1 MADKYFNMLLLLLR
15 KVIPNGKDSI
25 PENYDNAKKIVYV
38 IGLDYNKIDAC
49 PNDCILYYKDNK
61 DLQECPICGVS
72 RWVQRKN
79 YSTHGTIRSMLKQN
93 KIPAKVLHHFP
104 LIPRLKRL
112 YMNKDTAKQM
122 RWHMEERT
130 DDGKIRHPADA
141 EAWKH
146 MDRTFP
152 WFANEC
158 RNVRLGLSSDGF
170 NPFGI
175 MSSGWSTWPVVLTP
189 YNLPPWLCMKQPYMI
204 LSLLIP
210 GKHAPGNDIDV
221 FLEPLINELKQLWT
235 GGVIT
240 YDTHAKQSFRLCAIL
255 LWTIND
261 FPAYTNLSGWS
272 TKGTYA
278 CPVCG
283 PEFKGLYLQ
292 HSRKFCY
299 WFNRRWLNIKHR
311 YRTKK
316 WSKFFDDTVEKRD
329 APRPLREDQIVHFL
343 EMFPAVSFGKKR
355 YSKDDLLGVRN
366 LRINKRMP
374 KRKRQAQVVSDG
386 AKVVKLPSGWTK
398 FSIFFQLPYW
408 KELKIRH
415 NLDVMH
421 IEKNICDNLL
431 STLLQDANKSKD
443 DLRARRDL
451 TALNIREELQP
462 KNVGNDRLE
471 LPASRITMSKVKM
484 QTFCQ
489 FLKSIKLP
497 EGYSANISNYVQVQE
512 MKILGL
518 KTHDYHVLLR
528 QLLPVAL
535 RSTMQN
541 KKIVKV
547 IIDFCGFFRKLCSK
561 VIDARDFEKLGENI
575 SETMCEMEML
585 FPPSFFTI
593 MVHLTHHLAEEAA
606 IAGPVHY
613 RWMYPIERYLGS
625 MKRQLRNRARP
636 EGSIAESYVR
646 SEQHQE
652 KLKNE
657 VIGSTAVHDIK
668 ERHMKE
674 FSAWLNSEI
683 QEQLVLN
690 NQISEEVKVHAKRP
704 YYAVIQYGGYRV
716 NGYKFYTMEVDD
728 TKVTQNSGVMA
739 TFSKECF
746 SNRRDQNPVENN
758 MTYYGRLE
766 DVVEIF
772 YGYGGPNEHKYMM
785 FMIRWCFTKTQKDP
799 FGFTIV
805 NLDKEIDSDEK
816 FMFASQVEQCFYVKD
831 PTVKDEW
838 VVLYKDSRAYIQPST
853 NEDYDESY
861 INNFNEP
868 NTAIDEFSY
877 PQNIVFET
885 DASTTRT
892 DIPNIITDIKRM
904 LQQIGCLKILTGGY
918 SKLTPI
924 KTNPLMKSLRVQE
937 RSGEGE
943 EEPTHIPLYAD
954 PAVIL
959 QAYIPGIERGP
970 LPACAEG
977 YRLKQNEK
985 YMLAKKRLDEW
996 APQIDEILSDIK
1008 NKIRQRFGEK
1018 LYQKKGH
1025 QGSDFKKKLPSMVFE
1040 QL

>member
-1 MADKYFNMLLLLLR
+1 MADTGTSGGRIDDTRIDDTHTMLVDMLTVPNIDQSEDAEDADESGNAGGVTDHEELAQIMKLIDDNENDLYEGCTEFTRLSFMMRLLRIKSLSRMADKYFNMLIVLLR

-25 PENYDNAKKIVYV
+25 PENYDNAKKIVSV

-72 RWVQRKN
+72 WWVQRKN
-79 YSTHGTIRSMLKQN
+79 YSTHGTTRSMLKQK

-112 YMNKDTAKQM
+112 YMNKDSAKQM

-158 RNVRLGLSSDGF
+158 KNVRLGLSSDGF

-189 YNLPPWLCMKQPYMI
+189 YNLPPWLCIKQPYVI

-221 FLEPLINELKQLWT
+221 FLEPLIDELKQLWT
-235 GGVIT
+235 EGVMT
-240 YDTHAKQSFRLCAIL
+240 YDTHAKQSFRLRAIL

-261 FPAYTNLSGWS
+261 FPAYANLSGWS

-329 APRPLREDQIVHFL
+329 APHPLRGDQIVHLL
-343 EMFPAVSFGKKR
+343 EMFPAVRFGKKR
-355 YSKDDLLGVRN
+355 YSKEDLLGVRN
-366 LRINKRMP
+366 LRINKRIP

-386 AKVVKLPSGWTK
+386 AEVVKLPSGWTK

-462 KNVGNDRLE
+462 KIVRNNRLE
-471 LPASRITMSKVKM
+471 LSASRITMSKVEM

-489 FLKSIKLP
+489 VLKSIKLP
-497 EGYSANISNYVQVQE
+497 EGYSSNISNYVQVQE
-512 MKILGL
+512 RKILGL
-518 KTHDYHVLLR
+518 KTHDYHVLLH

-535 RSTMQN
+535 RSTMQD
-541 KKIVKV
+541 KKTVKV

-646 SEQHQE
+646 SECLLFASRYMRGEQTELQAPVDNKEYTVLYPHGLNKNYSNILLDQAHAYVINNLEIFSEYRRQHQE

-657 VIGSTAVHDIK
+657 VTGSTAVHDIK
-668 ERHMKE
+668 ERHT
-674 FSAWLNSEI
+674 L
-683 QEQLVLN
+683 
-690 NQISEEVKVHAKRP
+690 KVYKGSCRH
-704 YYAVIQYGGYRV
+704 YY
-716 NGYKFYTMEVDD
+716 
-728 TKVTQNSGVMA
+728 
-739 TFSKECF
+739 
-746 SNRRDQNPVENN
+746 
-758 MTYYGRLE
+758 
-766 DVVEIF
+766 
-772 YGYGGPNEHKYMM
+772 
-785 FMIRWCFTKTQKDP
+785 
-799 FGFTIV
+799 
-805 NLDKEIDSDEK
+805 
-816 FMFASQVEQCFYVKD
+816 
-831 PTVKDEW
+831 
-838 VVLYKDSRAYIQPST
+838 
-853 NEDYDESY
+853 
-861 INNFNEP
+861 
-868 NTAIDEFSY
+868 
-877 PQNIVFET
+877 
-885 DASTTRT
+885 
-892 DIPNIITDIKRM
+892 IPNG
-904 LQQIGCLKILTGGY
+904 IGPFPMTAV
-918 SKLTPI
+918 KLSYF
-924 KTNPLMKSLRVQE
+924 KYE
-937 RSGEGE
+937 R
-943 EEPTHIPLYAD
+943 
-954 PAVIL
+954 
-959 QAYIPGIERGP
+959 
-970 LPACAEG
+970 
-977 YRLKQNEK
+977 
-985 YMLAKKRLDEW
+985 
-996 APQIDEILSDIK
+996 
-1008 NKIRQRFGEK
+1008 
-1018 LYQKKGH
+1018 
-1025 QGSDFKKKLPSMVFE
+1025 
-1040 QL
+1040 